1 MEQREVYI
9 TGLSKF
15 VAEKDLRRLF
25 GEVSSRMYGLL
36 TTERDSTIFHSQFGD
51 IKRVNLAT
59 DEEGHCKG
67 FAFLE
72 FADEV
77 GVCERDQP

>member
-1 MEQREVYI
+1 MEPGLALSVLMSDPARKKQRSDANLEQREVYI

-36 TTERDSTIFHSQFGD
+36 TPERD
-51 IKRVNLAT
+51 
-59 DEEGHCKG
+59 
-67 FAFLE
+67 
-72 FADEV
+72 
-77 GVCERDQP
+77 